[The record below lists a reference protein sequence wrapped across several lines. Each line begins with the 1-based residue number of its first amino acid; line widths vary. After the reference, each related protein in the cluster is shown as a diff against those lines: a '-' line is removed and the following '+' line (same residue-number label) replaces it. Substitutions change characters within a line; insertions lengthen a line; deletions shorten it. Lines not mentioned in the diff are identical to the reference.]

1 MTSCCFIGHRNAVLT
16 AAQQHKLT
24 ALLQYLIVE
33 RNVDVFAFGSRSTF
47 NSLCHKVVTG
57 LKQIYPHISR
67 KCFTCSHETCT
78 LQEDVDSVTAYRRF
92 TNLDMVL
99 PMDEEVYHS
108 HPTGR
113 HGTATYCATK
123 QWWITRSTVC
133 FSTRLPTATAGRA
146 QQLPTDTQF
155 NATSRSTTLR
165 CSFAVF

>member
-57 LKQIYPHISR
+57 LKQIYPHINR

-92 TNLDMVL
+92 THLDMVL
-99 PMDEEVYHS
+99 PMDEEVYHQPPDRS
-108 HPTGR
+108 SRYSYILRNKAMVDYSQYCVFFYEATNR
-113 HGTATYCATK
+113 NSRSGTAIAYRYA
-123 QWWITRSTVC
+123 I
-133 FSTRLPTATAGRA
+133 
-146 QQLPTDTQF
+146 
-155 NATSRSTTLR
+155 SRNKSIYNI
-165 CSFAVF
+165 AV